1 MYFLI
6 VGAGEV
12 GVALARWLVT
22 AEHEI
27 AVVDKNPSRCA
38 AVDDEL
44 GSITVVGDGTE
55 AEVLAKAGANRADV
69 FIATTG
75 KDDEN
80 MVACQLAKHR
90 FGAARTISLANNPE
104 NERLFNLLRIDS
116 TVNTTDLVVGR
127 IQGELG
133 GLLAEEVGGFND

>member
-1 MYFLI
+1 MYVLI
-6 VGAGEV
+6 VGAGEI
-12 GVALARWLVT
+12 GVALARWLVA

-27 AVVDKNPSRCA
+27 AVVEKDASRCA

-44 GSITVVGDGTE
+44 GSISVIGDGTE

-90 FGAARTISLANNPE
+90 FGASRTISLANNPD

-127 IQGELG
+127 IQEDPG
-133 GLLAEEVGGFND
+133 GLLVEEVGAFDD